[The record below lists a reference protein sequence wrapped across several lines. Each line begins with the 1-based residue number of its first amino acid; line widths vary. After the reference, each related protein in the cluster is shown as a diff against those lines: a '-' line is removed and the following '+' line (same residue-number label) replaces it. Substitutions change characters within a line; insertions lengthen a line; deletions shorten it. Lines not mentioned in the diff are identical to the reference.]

1 MEIVSYLEKR
11 GWLGVDST
19 FRGKIDEWKDWYQGD
34 VESFHRYSVY
44 NGICSI
50 ERKRHSLGMAKTV
63 SEDWANLLLNEKTQ
77 ISAGGF
83 QKRLD
88 EILQANRWT
97 AQASRLIELSFALG
111 TGAFVEYIG
120 LNNQPV
126 IDYIRADMIY
136 PLSWENG
143 VITECAF
150 GSVRMENKKECV
162 YLQIHLKGGVIEN
175 HLFDNKT
182 GEELDLP
189 PGVLEKVPSKS
200 PVPLFQ
206 IFTPNIVNNTDL
218 DCPMG
223 ISVYANAIHVL
234 KEIDL
239 IFDSYGNEFELGR
252 KRIFIPMS
260 MARIEDASESNPQNR
275 MYKPVFDSRDCVFYA
290 LDIEGAQKPIDIS
303 FPLRTAEHQT
313 GLRDTL
319 NILSLKCGM
328 GTDRYSFEAG
338 GVKTATEVISE
349 KSDLFQNLKK
359 HEKTLTEAIL
369 GMVQALAFLS
379 NEAVSEIK
387 VMYDDGIINDDN
399 TKIDNNIKL
408 VQAELKSKTSAIMD
422 IYGVSETDAQ
432 KELDKMIE
440 ENRSVS
446 GSDIDLF
453 GGDSNEVEEDPEK
466 IPEENEEKTPQ
477 EKQDDES

>member
-1 MEIVSYLEKR
+1 M
-11 GWLGVDST
+11 
-19 FRGKIDEWKDWYQGD
+19 
-34 VESFHRYSVY
+34 
-44 NGICSI
+44 
-50 ERKRHSLGMAKTV
+50 
-63 SEDWANLLLNEKTQ
+63 
-77 ISAGGF
+77 
-83 QKRLD
+83 
-88 EILQANRWT
+88 
-97 AQASRLIELSFALG
+97 
-111 TGAFVEYIG
+111 
-120 LNNQPV
+120 
-126 IDYIRADMIY
+126 
-136 PLSWENG
+136 
-143 VITECAF
+143 
-150 GSVRMENKKECV
+150 
-162 YLQIHLKGGVIEN
+162 
-175 HLFDNKT
+175 
-182 GEELDLP
+182 
-189 PGVLEKVPSKS
+189 
-200 PVPLFQ
+200 
-206 IFTPNIVNNTDL
+206 
-218 DCPMG
+218 
-223 ISVYANAIHVL
+223 

-349 KSDLFQNLKK
+349 KSDLFQNFKK

-432 KELDKMIE
+432 KELDKIIE